1 MFVWTLDLTGIET
14 HSLLAS
20 TALLEFRDAL
30 GQFILAHTACVARS
44 VQQHFRDQTEEF
56 PRPDLGQLI
65 VRQLGPIPLTQRH
78 CQTFPEP
85 SAKPMGAGFQHG
97 NTSQQ
102 LLLRSTVSKCAHPSD
117 TGMGFGGAAAA
128 A

>member
-1 MFVWTLDLTGIET
+1 MP
-14 HSLLAS
+14 
-20 TALLEFRDAL
+20 LLEFRDAP
-30 GQFILAHTACVARS
+30 GQFISAHTACVARS
-44 VQQHFRDQTEEF
+44 VQQHFRDHTEEF

-85 SAKPMGAGFQHG
+85 SGKPLGAGFQHG

-102 LLLRSTVSKCAHPSD
+102 LLLKVHCVQLCPPSD

-128 A
+128 